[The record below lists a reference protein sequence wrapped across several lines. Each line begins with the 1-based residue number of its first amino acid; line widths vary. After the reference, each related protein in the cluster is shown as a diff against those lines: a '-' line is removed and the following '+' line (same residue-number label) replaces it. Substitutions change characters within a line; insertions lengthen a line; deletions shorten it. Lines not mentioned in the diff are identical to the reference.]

1 MISRLGKL
9 QTTRNLVW
17 SKVFIPLDIQIS
29 KINSSIYCYYLWTE
43 IVLCM
48 PLSKA
53 KQMNTY
59 CLSKFTKTKSI
70 VYLLYD
76 LRIIYL
82 YIII

>member
-53 KQMNTY
+53 KQMKILIACPNAPKQNQLFIR
-59 CLSKFTKTKSI
+59 CMI
-70 VYLLYD
+70 
-76 LRIIYL
+76 
-82 YIII
+82 